1 MAAFRKVVIGLGL
14 MSLASVSVQVS
25 ADPFAELEAATR
37 GQASGNAGMA
47 TDFEEYRQA
56 HLQAFES
63 YKETVRREYEEFLDL
78 YKEVSS
84 AYLERI
90 AEVWSSPEESSR
102 TRWVQYDDDYQE
114 RRVVDFERR
123 MITISS
129 PTGERELSEEKA
141 RAAAEELL
149 EMTRKDAFEKDEV
162 ATAVEKESRERF
174 KSLEV
179 ATLDEQPVLMS
190 FLLGEKASEPEE
202 QERIKKAVLSA
213 PDRKAGTE
221 KGQKIVSWSFPMEA
235 SAESWNSGIV
245 EPQDLE
251 SEPQFASAMSPRS
264 IAPGQIERLPARA
277 RPFVDAIN
285 RENQAFELSTPLL
298 LAIMETESAFNPM
311 ARSPIP
317 AFGLM
322 QIVPSSAG
330 QDATEK
336 LFGEA
341 RLLAPSFLYNP
352 ENNIQVGAAY
362 FNILFYRYFKGIE
375 DPVVR
380 LYCAIAAYNT
390 GPGNVSRALTGS
402 SMALRPA
409 IRIANTMSPEQV
421 YQHLLAN
428 LPYEETVNYLRKVT
442 ARMAK
447 FEEVVSGG

>member
-1 MAAFRKVVIGLGL
+1 MAEFRKVVIGLGL

-37 GQASGNAGMA
+37 GQASGNAGVA
-47 TDFEEYRQA
+47 TDFEEYRHA

-63 YKETVRREYEEFLDL
+63 YKEMVRREYEEFLDL

-90 AEVWSSPEESSR
+90 ADVWSSPEESSR

-235 SAESWNSGIV
+235 SAESRNSGIV
-245 EPQDLE
+245 EPQDVE

-421 YQHLLAN
+421 YQHLLTN
-428 LPYEETVNYLRKVT
+428 LPYEETVNYLKKVT
-442 ARMAK
+442 ARMAR